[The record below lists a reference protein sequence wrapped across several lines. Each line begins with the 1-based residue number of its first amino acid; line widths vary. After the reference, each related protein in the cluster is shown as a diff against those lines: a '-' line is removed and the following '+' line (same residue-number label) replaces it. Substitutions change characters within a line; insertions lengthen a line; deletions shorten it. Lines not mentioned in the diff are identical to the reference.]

1 MSWKTF
7 NPYLRMMNKLLIN
20 HRILIHGFF
29 LLNLTSMQMI
39 PVQILNSNDDA
50 EAYLNNV
57 EWMIK
62 PDD

>member
-1 MSWKTF
+1 
-7 NPYLRMMNKLLIN
+7 
-20 HRILIHGFF
+20 
-29 LLNLTSMQMI
+29 MQMI